1 MAIPIEVVISITDRH
16 SSFKVNAIA
25 LVLRFRSS
33 HHIAA
38 SPFANFG
45 IKGAL
50 ANL

>member
-1 MAIPIEVVISITDRH
+1 MTDLFDLKGKAAIVTGGNGGIG
-16 SSFKVNAIA
+16 

-38 SPFANFG
+38 SSFANFG

-50 ANL
+50 ANY